1 LDNGEMVSHDWSKDG
16 EDIARR
22 SNMESGPLGQWWV
35 GSKKVPVT
43 NQGNQKCYT
52 IYYKKDESDYKN

>member
-1 LDNGEMVSHDWSKDG
+1 MVSHDWSKDG

-35 GSKKVPVT
+35 GSETTCDKPREAKILH
-43 NQGNQKCYT
+43 NL
-52 IYYKKDESDYKN
+52 YYKKDESDYKN